1 SSVNAT
7 WTIASNTADGS
18 TPTQDVYTLDTG
30 NLGVRLTFAVPA
42 GTTLNAAMAGLDTQT
57 VSTTGPAT
65 IADQYGQ
72 EIAAI
77 GVMTSTANG
86 QKTNQGVLVSQMDMQ
101 RQDSSGVSL
110 DEETTHLIQ
119 YQHAYQAAARVISV
133 MDSMLD
139 TLINNTGSR

>member
-1 SSVNAT
+1 MIPSRG
-7 WTIASNTADGS
+7 I
-18 TPTQDVYTLDTG
+18 L
-30 NLGVRLTFAVPA
+30 
-42 GTTLNAAMAGLDTQT
+42 
-57 VSTTGPAT
+57 
-65 IADQYGQ
+65 
-72 EIAAI
+72 I

-133 MDSMLD
+133 MDQMLD
-139 TLINNTGSR
+139 TLINGTK